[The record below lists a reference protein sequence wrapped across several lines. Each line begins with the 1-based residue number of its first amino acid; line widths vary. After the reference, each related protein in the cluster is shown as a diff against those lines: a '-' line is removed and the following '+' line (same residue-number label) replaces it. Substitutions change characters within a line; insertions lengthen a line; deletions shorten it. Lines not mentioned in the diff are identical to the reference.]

1 MNDER
6 GRQGGPLVH
15 GFVSVQFLFNFR
27 FNARKWN
34 EMNTTNA
41 PFVHSCW
48 NHQISF
54 QFANWIEID
63 WLKSLV
69 PCAASSIQLS
79 FTECNEIELA
89 PCRVIIAAH
98 LFAASWLR
106 CSYWINLTEFKLI
119 KYFTPYCY
127 NINEIKLIK
136 LLLVWLI
143 LWIQSI
149 RPAVSFIKFIR
160 QLINHSFIFSC
171 LPLQFQFKL
180 H

>member
-89 PCRVIIAAH
+89 PCRGSLAFIQLIHSLTVHSLIFISQFTSFIPSITLRELNAWSVVLPH
-98 LFAASWLR
+98 LPFVHTTALS
-106 CSYWINLTEFKLI
+106 S
-119 KYFTPYCY
+119 
-127 NINEIKLIK
+127 
-136 LLLVWLI
+136 LLVPRSALMGH
-143 LWIQSI
+143 
-149 RPAVSFIKFIR
+149 FGTT
-160 QLINHSFIFSC
+160 H
-171 LPLQFQFKL
+171 
-180 H
+180 